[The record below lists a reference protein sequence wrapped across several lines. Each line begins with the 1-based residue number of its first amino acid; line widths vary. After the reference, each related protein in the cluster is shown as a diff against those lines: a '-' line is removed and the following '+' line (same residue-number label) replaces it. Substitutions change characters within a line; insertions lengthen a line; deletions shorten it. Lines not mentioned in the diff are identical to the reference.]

1 MRALPARP
9 TLLAAAVLASA
20 AVALAL
26 AGFAGVAAGTPS
38 PRSDRGIAYS
48 FELNGEISP
57 ATAAWAGHALDQ
69 AADENAEVAIIRLDT
84 PGGLVDSLREIVSD
98 ILAAPMPVLVYVSPN
113 GARAASAGVYI
124 TQAADLAAMAPQ
136 TNLGSATPIS
146 EGPGSDNEVL
156 GRKITND
163 AAAYMRALASSHARN
178 PDLGEQMV
186 RRAVNVT
193 AREALG
199 AGFIDLIAPSEAAL
213 LNRADGFRV
222 SGPKKQVLDTAG
234 LRISSHDTP
243 LPYRL
248 LALIVN
254 PTIAYLLLTVGLIGL
269 GIELFSPGAIVPG
282 VAGVISLLLGLYGTA
297 QLPVTFAGIAL
308 LVVAIGLFVAEAHVY
323 SHGVLGAGGIVAL
336 VFAGLLLFDT
346 SEGGG
351 GVAAPAAIAIGLI
364 LGALLLFAIQR
375 AARARA
381 EPIRTGHEE
390 MVGELAEVRSPL
402 DPEGQVFA
410 EGALWRARASHA
422 GEPIA
427 AGGRVRVDA
436 VEGLTL
442 LVSPAPAEQADQGA
456 S

>member
-1 MRALPARP
+1 MRSRP
-9 TLLAAAVLASA
+9 TRLAPFA
-20 AVALAL
+20 ALAL
-26 AGFAGVAAGTPS
+26 AGAISLIALGTVGASEASDASGAGT
-38 PRSDRGIAYS
+38 AYS
-48 FELNGEISP
+48 FELTGEISP
-57 ATAAWAGHALDQ
+57 ATSAWAGHALDQ
-69 AADENAEVAIIRLDT
+69 AADDGAEVAIIRLDT

-124 TQAADLAAMAPQ
+124 TQAGDLAAMAPQ
-136 TNLGSATPIS
+136 TNIGSATPIS
-146 EGPGSDNEVL
+146 VGPGSENEVL

-163 AAAYMRALASSHARN
+163 AAAYMRALASSHGRN
-178 PDLGEQMV
+178 PDLGERMV

-193 AREALG
+193 AREALR
-199 AGFIDLIAPSEAAL
+199 ANFIDLIAPSEAAL
-213 LNRADGFRV
+213 LRKADGFRV
-222 SGPKKQVLDTAG
+222 RGPKSGVLHTAG

-243 LPYRL
+243 LRYRL

-254 PTIAYLLLTVGLIGL
+254 PTIAYLLLTAGLIGL
-269 GIELFSPGAIVPG
+269 AIELFSPGAIVPG
-282 VAGVISLLLGLYGTA
+282 VVGLISLLLGLYGTA

-346 SEGGG
+346 GSGGG

-364 LGALLLFAIQR
+364 LGALLLFVIQR
-375 AARARA
+375 AARARS
-381 EPIRTGHEE
+381 EPVRTGYEE
-390 MVGELAEVRSPL
+390 LVGEIAEVRAPL
-402 DPEGQVFA
+402 DPEGQVFV
-410 EGALWRARASHA
+410 EGALWRARASDE
-422 GEPIA
+422 GEAIA
-427 AGGRVRVDA
+427 PGGRVRVDA

-442 LVSPAPAEQADQGA
+442 LVSPAPADDADQGA